1 MVSLS
6 DNVAKNRVP
15 TGTDQRRVYCT
26 VSSVIRS
33 CLLLFRSRIWKVYAN
48 ERGKC
53 WQLLLSYMFKT
64 AVLAFFSNIVFKH

>member
-1 MVSLS
+1 MPHAKINVIFINNKMVSLS

-33 CLLLFRSRIWKVYAN
+33 CLLLFGSRI
-48 ERGKC
+48 
-53 WQLLLSYMFKT
+53 
-64 AVLAFFSNIVFKH
+64 